1 MNPFVFQKESN
12 SLVKKHLSQ
21 KIYKALKHQRTD
33 SGFTLEK
40 AIQSGLKNPDSSIG
54 IYAGDAQSYHTF
66 SPVFDPVIQEYH
78 EGVENLKHKSDIR
91 KLNLPVLD
99 PEGKYILSTRIRVA
113 RNLKGFNFPC
123 HMTLFQRSELE
134 KKIITALSCLKGNLK
149 GNYYSF
155 EHTDKNQL
163 KQLET
168 KNFLF
173 QKGDRF
179 QDAAGINS
187 DFPKSRGVYLSFDK
201 QLMVWVNEEDH
212 LRIISLEKASDLSKV
227 YNRLCQA
234 LSALNQTLDFAWD
247 KTYGHLT
254 SCPTNIGTSMRA
266 GAHIQLE
273 KLEQKKELLFKLIK
287 AYNLQIRGTCGEKT
301 KIENAVFDISNSQR
315 LGISES
321 RIIQNLHA
329 GLLAIIKAEKS
340 LST

>member
-1 MNPFVFQKESN
+1 MNPFIFPKESN

-21 KIYKALKHQRTD
+21 KICQALEHLKTD

-40 AIQSGLKNPDSSIG
+40 AIHSGLKNPDSAIG
-54 IYAGDAQSYHTF
+54 IYAGDAQSYQTF
-66 SPVFDPVIQEYH
+66 SPVFDPVILEYH
-78 EGVENLKHKSDIR
+78 GGVENLKHKSDIR
-91 KLNLPVLD
+91 ELDLPVLD
-99 PEGKYILSTRIRVA
+99 PEGKYILSTRIRIA
-113 RNLKGFNFPC
+113 RNLKGFSFPC
-123 HMTLFQRSELE
+123 HMTLSQRSELE
-134 KKIITALSCLKGNLK
+134 KKIITALSCLKGNHK
-149 GNYYSF
+149 GKYYSF
-155 EHTDKNQL
+155 EHADKKEL

-168 KNFLF
+168 KNFWF

-187 DFPKSRGVYLSFDK
+187 DFPKCRGVYLSFDK

-227 YNRLCQA
+227 YNRLCKTI
-234 LSALNQTLDFAWD
+234 SALNQTLDFAWD
-247 KTYGHLT
+247 KKYGNLA

-266 GAHIQLE
+266 GVHILLE
-273 KLEQKKELLFKLIK
+273 KLEQKKEILFNITQ

-321 RIIQNLHA
+321 RIIQNLHT

-340 LST
+340 L

>member
-1 MNPFVFQKESN
+1 MNPFIFPEESN
-12 SLVKKHLSQ
+12 SLVKKYLSQ
-21 KIYKALKHQRTD
+21 KICKALEHQRTD

-40 AIQSGLKNPDSSIG
+40 AIHSGLKNPDSAIG
-54 IYAGDAQSYHTF
+54 IYAGDSQSYQTF

-78 EGVENLKHKSDIR
+78 GGVENLKHKSDIR
-91 KLNLPVLD
+91 ELNLPVLD
-99 PEGKYILSTRIRVA
+99 PEGKYILSTRIRIA
-113 RNLKGFNFPC
+113 RNLKGFSFPC
-123 HMTLFQRSELE
+123 HITLSQRYELE
-134 KKIITALSCLKGNLK
+134 KKIIAALNGLSGDLE

-155 EHTDKNQL
+155 EHSDKKEL
-163 KQLET
+163 KKLET

-201 QLMVWVNEEDH
+201 KLMVWINEEDH
-212 LRIISLEKASDLSKV
+212 LRIISLEKTSDLSKV

-234 LSALNQTLDFAWD
+234 ILALNQNLDFAWD
-247 KTYGHLT
+247 KTYGNLT

-266 GAHIQLE
+266 GVHIQLE

-301 KIENAVFDISNSQR
+301 KIENAIFDISNSQR
-315 LGISES
+315 LGVSES

-329 GLLAIIKAEKS
+329 GLLTIIKAEKS
-340 LST
+340 L

>member
-1 MNPFVFQKESN
+1 MNPFIFPEESN

-21 KIYKALKHQRTD
+21 KICKLLEQLNTD

-40 AIQSGLKNPDSSIG
+40 AIHSGLKNPDSAIG
-54 IYAGDAQSYHTF
+54 IYAGDAQSYQTF
-66 SPVFDPVIQEYH
+66 SPVFDPVILEYH
-78 EGVENLKHKSDIR
+78 GGVENLKHKSDIR
-91 KLNLPVLD
+91 ELDLPVLD
-99 PEGKYILSTRIRVA
+99 PEEKYILSTRIRIA
-113 RNLKGFNFPC
+113 RNLKGFSFPC
-123 HMTLFQRSELE
+123 HMTLSQRRELE

-155 EHTDKNQL
+155 EHADKKEL
-163 KQLET
+163 KLLET
-168 KNFLF
+168 KNLWF

-187 DFPKSRGVYLSFDK
+187 DFPKCRGVYLSFDK
-201 QLMVWVNEEDH
+201 QLMVWLNEEDH

-234 LSALNQTLDFAWD
+234 ILALSQTLDFAWD

-266 GAHIQLE
+266 GVHIQLE
-273 KLEQKKELLFKLIK
+273 KLEQKKELLFQLIK
-287 AYNLQIRGTCGEKT
+287 AYNLQIRGTRGEKT

-340 LST
+340 L